1 MYVFLKTCLLAI
13 IDDYV
18 FQVQIVM
25 KETKTFGKV
34 ATIGWKHIAMNF
46 YENCNGSFF
55 GLIKS
60 CHVQLKCIWE
70 I

>member
-34 ATIGWKHIAMNF
+34 ATIG
-46 YENCNGSFF
+46 
-55 GLIKS
+55 
-60 CHVQLKCIWE
+60 
-70 I
+70 